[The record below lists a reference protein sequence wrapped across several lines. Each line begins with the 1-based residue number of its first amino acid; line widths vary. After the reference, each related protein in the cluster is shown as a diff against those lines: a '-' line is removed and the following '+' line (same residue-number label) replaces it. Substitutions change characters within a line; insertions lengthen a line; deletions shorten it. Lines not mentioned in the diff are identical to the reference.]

1 MGRGLNGPFHLL
13 NKNNESLLVNQV
25 SIYNSLIADT
35 FMIMVPGL
43 NGVDGTV
50 SLLLS
55 DFPKYC
61 IFSEG
66 ETFKRKYDAI
76 NHQIQIF
83 KKMPPVFG
91 FILID
96 FYQVS
101 AFS

>member
-66 ETFKRKYDAI
+66 ETLSVNTTPSSSNSD
-76 NHQIQIF
+76 IQKNAASF
-83 KKMPPVFG
+83 W
-91 FILID
+91 LHSD
-96 FYQVS
+96 RFYQVS